1 MSRLAA
7 AAFAWALG
15 ASALL
20 LFVPVY
26 DTDPPGGATLIDE
39 NGAGVIAVLAIPVAI
54 AAAGIALNGRGRA
67 VAAVL
72 AGAFVVLGSFTVG
85 LFYAPT
91 AILLIIAAG
100 RSTRP
105 PERPRA

>member
-1 MSRLAA
+1 MSKLAA

-15 ASALL
+15 ASVLL
-20 LFVPVY
+20 LFLPVY
-26 DTDPPGGATLIDE
+26 ESDPGGGATLVDE

-54 AAAGIALNGRGRA
+54 AAAGLALKGRGRA

-91 AILLIIAAG
+91 AILLIVAAG